1 MSFSS
6 EVRGEIEKLKVW
18 DNKSNLKQEDQ
29 IARICV
35 REAFLQN
42 GSISDPNKV
51 YHLEFSLGTS
61 KKAKEIMH
69 ILVSNGINAKQIKR
83 REKHIVYIK
92 DGEDISNCLA
102 FIGASSSVLRFEEIR
117 VMREMRNQVNR
128 KVNCETA
135 NLTKT
140 VNASY
145 EQVDAINKV
154 KKTKYWKELDAG
166 VREIAELRLE
176 NPELSIEAL
185 GKKLEPPI
193 SKSGANHR
201 LRKII
206 EIANEIG
213 EK

>member
-6 EVRGEIEKLKVW
+6 DVKDEIVKLKVW

-35 REAFLQN
+35 REAFLQF
-42 GSISDPNKV
+42 GSLSDPNKE
-51 YHLEFSLGTS
+51 YHLEIVF
-61 KKAKEIMH
+61 KAKNKAEEISS
-69 ILVSNGINAKQIKR
+69 ILVANNIKARIIKR
-83 REKHIVYIK
+83 RGKCILYLKE
-92 DGEDISNCLA
+92 GEDISNFLA

-117 VMREMRNQVNR
+117 VVREMRNQINR

-145 EQVDAINKV
+145 EQVEAINKV
-154 KKTKYWKELDAG
+154 KKTKYWKELEEG
-166 VREIAELRLE
+166 VREIANLRLE
-176 NPELSIEAL
+176 NPEISIEAL
-185 GKKLEPPI
+185 GKKLNPPI

-206 EIANEIG
+206 EIAREL
-213 EK
+213 K

>member
-29 IARICV
+29 IARVCV

-51 YHLEFSLGTS
+51 YHLEFSLGTL
-61 KKAKEIMH
+61 KKAKEIMQ
-69 ILVSNGINAKQIKR
+69 ILNSNGINAKQIKR

-92 DGEDISNCLA
+92 EGEDISNCLA

-145 EQVDAINKV
+145 EQVNAINKV
-154 KKTKYWKELDAG
+154 KKTKYWKELDVG
-166 VREIAELRLE
+166 VKEIAELRLE

-185 GKKLEPPI
+185 GKKLNPPI